1 MHFSDRLCSSP
12 GRFGLLDII
21 PCFHSPASKHMMRL
35 HVSASIRPSS
45 WNSGRSYHQQV
56 YAMEAAGLAIGIFAL
71 AGSFGDCV
79 DLFSYFSS
87 YRSIGRD
94 YEILEAKLD
103 VEKTLFL
110 QWARRVRLL
119 QPDYDERLDDPDLQ
133 RAIFRVLSSIRS
145 FLSEGSALQKR
156 YGLEP
161 TAEGLEAS
169 DAVATNLSRGHLEQ
183 FVQDFKALQT
193 RVDLRSS
200 NVSKTSKLRW
210 AINDKD
216 KFEKLVTDLALFISK
231 LNQLIPSTGQEWE
244 RSDARALLHQSL
256 SRLEDFRTIEI
267 LRSATIDAPAYVS
280 VPAVARFEEVL
291 RPKILA
297 QLWFRTMD
305 DRLEV
310 IAPAHPRTFLW
321 ALRDESV
328 LSSWLSSGSGIFWL
342 SGKAGSGKSTL
353 MKHLYG
359 LKDTKSRLLEW
370 AGSSKLVLGSFFFWN
385 LGRTEQRSHIGLST
399 AVLYQIL
406 NHNQSL
412 IPTLL
417 PRMWKLGCS
426 QGAYTDGLAALEPP
440 SSVEL
445 AAAFQML
452 GNVEISQ
459 RFCFF
464 IDGLD
469 EYEGNLV
476 DGISFVQNLCC
487 NPNIKILLSS
497 RPIPLCTDAFSSLP
511 MLRLQDITR
520 PDISNYVHDK
530 ISSHKY
536 MLRLKASHPEDAESI
551 IQQLVDKS
559 AGVFLWVILACRSIL
574 NGFAAYDTVAE
585 LMERVEELPPELE
598 GMFRHMLSMIDRRY
612 VEHTA
617 KMLRIC
623 YQRQVIGRTMEYQR
637 RDLVKIDAL
646 CWDMLDSAGMDIENM
661 PPLDLSKPSR
671 KHVVWD
677 RVEGRLRS
685 RCGGLLELDSTN
697 PSNTRSGQEPRENA
711 SVVFMH
717 RTVFEFLDNPEIW
730 NLEYLRIHDIRF
742 NANAALCVLSMQLW
756 HWKGTHNWVAAMA
769 DTLFCA
775 RLVDAKDVSIS
786 FLILER
792 IMFVVLNE
800 ERIAPSEHS
809 DSLVPSRLIGQHG
822 RDSFIFALAVEANM
836 VNYVSHHIPQ
846 RGSKPVGYPLLY
858 HALAKPLL
866 CSSSPSPLNTYS
878 MVHLLL
884 SAGCQPNE
892 EFISETGDTM
902 TPWKRCVLDLMAKPH
917 SDLFQNLATAK
928 IMLKAGARSS
938 NDHTLED
945 FLQTHMEVFHDRS
958 KMAYRDHA
966 TALRVLELL
975 AASKRTYGGVFSG
988 ILRKIPSFW

>member
-1 MHFSDRLCSSP
+1 
-12 GRFGLLDII
+12 
-21 PCFHSPASKHMMRL
+21 
-35 HVSASIRPSS
+35 
-45 WNSGRSYHQQV
+45 
-56 YAMEAAGLAIGIFAL
+56 MEAAGLAIGIFAL

-79 DLFSYFSS
+79 ELFSYFSS
-87 YRSIGRD
+87 YQSIGRD

-119 QPDYDERLDDPDLQ
+119 QPDYDERLDDADLQ
-133 RAIFRVLSSIRS
+133 RAIFRVLSSIRGL
-145 FLSEGSALQKR
+145 LSEGSALQKR

-161 TAEGLEAS
+161 TAEGPEAS
-169 DAVATNLSRGHLEQ
+169 DAVATNLSRGHLEK

-193 RVDLRSS
+193 RVDFRSS
-200 NVSKTSKLRW
+200 NISKTSKLRW

-231 LNQLIPSTGQEWE
+231 LNQLVPSTGQEGE
-244 RSDARALLHQSL
+244 QSDARALLHQSL

-267 LRSATIDAPAYVS
+267 LRSATIDAPAYMS
-280 VPAVARFEEVL
+280 VPAEARFEEVL
-291 RPKILA
+291 RPKILE

-305 DRLEV
+305 DRLEA
-310 IAPAHPRTFLW
+310 IAPAHPQTFSW
-321 ALRDESV
+321 ALRDDSV

-370 AGSSKLVLGSFFFWN
+370 AGLSKLVLGSFFFWN
-385 LGRTEQRSHIGLST
+385 LGGTEQRSHIGLST

-406 NHNQSL
+406 KHNQSL

-417 PRMWKLGCS
+417 LRMWKLGCS
-426 QGAYTDGLAALEPP
+426 QGAHTDGLAALEPP
-440 SSVEL
+440 SPMEL
-445 AAAFQML
+445 ATAFQML
-452 GNVEISQ
+452 GDVEISQ

-476 DGISFVQNLCC
+476 DGINFVQNLCC
-487 NPNIKILLSS
+487 NPSIKILLSS

-536 MLRLKASHPEDAESI
+536 MLTLKASHPEDAEFI
-551 IQQLVDKS
+551 IQQLVDKA

-623 YQRQVIGRTMEYQR
+623 YQRQVIGRTREYHQ

-661 PPLDLSKPSR
+661 PPLNLSTPSS
-671 KHVVWD
+671 KQVVWD

-685 RCGGLLELDSTN
+685 RCGGLLELDGTI
-697 PSNTRSGQEPRENA
+697 PSNTRSGQGPKENA
-711 SVVFMH
+711 TVVFMH

-742 NANAALCVLSMQLW
+742 NANAALCILSMQLW
-756 HWKGTHNWVAAMA
+756 YWKGPHDDWVAAMA
-769 DTLFCA
+769 DALFCA
-775 RLVDAKDVSIS
+775 RLVDAKDMSIS

-792 IMFVVLNE
+792 IMFVVLDE
-800 ERIAPSEHS
+800 ERIAPRKDS
-809 DSLVPSRLIGQHG
+809 DALVPSRLIGQHG
-822 RDSFIFALAVEANM
+822 RDNFIFSLAIEANM

-846 RGSKPVGYPLLY
+846 RGSQPVGYPLLY

-866 CSSSPSPLNTYS
+866 CYSSPSPLATYS

-884 SAGCQPNE
+884 SAGCRPNE
-892 EFISETGDTM
+892 EFISDTGDTM
-902 TPWKRCVLDLMAKPH
+902 TPWRRWVLDLMAKPH
-917 SDLFQNLATAK
+917 SDLFQNLATTE
-928 IMLKAGARSS
+928 IMLKSGAHSS
-938 NDHTLED
+938 NDHGLEAL
-945 FLQTHMEVFHDRS
+945 LQTHMEAVHDRS
-958 KMAYRDHA
+958 KRAYRNHA
-966 TALRVLELL
+966 TALRVLTLL
-975 AASKRTYGGVFSG
+975 AASKRTYGGMFSG
-988 ILRKIPSFW
+988 IMRKIPSFW